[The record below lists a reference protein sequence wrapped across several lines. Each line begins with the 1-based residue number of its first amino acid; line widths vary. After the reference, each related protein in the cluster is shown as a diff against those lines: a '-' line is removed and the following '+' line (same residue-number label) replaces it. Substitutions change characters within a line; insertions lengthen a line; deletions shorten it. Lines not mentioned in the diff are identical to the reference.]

1 MVPTRLMQTTSI
13 GKLVAFDCETGSLL
27 LVHPEQFYV
36 QSNPSPQSIK
46 EINEIICSQNH
57 DGIIWHVPFSREIQ
71 QFESYVISIYPSLR
85 VSEFGE
91 GDVWIQTADRP
102 FGRGISQVLI
112 MNDNKIMYGYT
123 TSKFGSG
130 NLILITRCDGSNCE
144 RY

>member
-36 QSNPSPQSIK
+36 HSDPFLQSIK
-46 EINEIICSQNH
+46 EINEIICSQNQ
-57 DGIIWHVPFSREIQ
+57 DGINWHVPFSREIQ

-85 VSEFGE
+85 VSEVGE

-102 FGRGISQVLI
+102 FSPGISQVLI
-112 MNDNKIMYGYT
+112 MNDNKIRYDFT

-130 NLILITRCDGSNCE
+130 NLILITRCNGSNCE